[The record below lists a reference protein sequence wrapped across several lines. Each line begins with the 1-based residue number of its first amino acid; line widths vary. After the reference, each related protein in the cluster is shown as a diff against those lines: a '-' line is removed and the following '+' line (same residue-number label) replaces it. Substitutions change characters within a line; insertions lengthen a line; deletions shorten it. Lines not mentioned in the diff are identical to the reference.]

1 MSTQV
6 TIISLHDRN
15 IVSNTDVVVITLI
28 HIYCS
33 LIKYSSNNMNHTT
46 LGIVAVLVAAALVVG
61 TFAATTPA
69 FAKSKVKVGDTKNKC
84 VSAAD
89 NGQHAANGPGSIAD
103 AFVNL
108 PLNVQIQLCN
118 AGSTGAG

>member
-1 MSTQV
+1 
-6 TIISLHDRN
+6 
-15 IVSNTDVVVITLI
+15 
-28 HIYCS
+28 
-33 LIKYSSNNMNHTT
+33 MNHTT
-46 LGIVAVLVAAALVVG
+46 LGIVAVLVAAALIVG

-89 NGQHAANGPGSIAD
+89 NSQHAANGPGSIAD